1 MDKEKIKNKAR
12 AAMLRATILAAAGTG
27 IAQSAAAQEKN
38 ADDNKHKIEMTAS
51 VGMDD
56 LEGAFADFAAEAE
69 KAYAGFAEEKAA
81 EFGDFAGESAA
92 AFDDFAGESVT
103 KYNGF
108 TEEGAAKVGENEK
121 AAARAPRQAPEEIKG
136 DVHTA
141 RDKNGTVKYA
151 FTDKGLLFEAD
162 LSVNVARLTPGI
174 TRDKNGTYHC
184 GSSKGTAY
192 NAVLMSEQHRLQTL
206 VARQIICGDLQ
217 KRQQEGENLGDREQ
231 NFIKSHTEQMKKAGL
246 GINPK
251 TGALQRTDGNV
262 YNPLKMSG
270 MSR

>member
-38 ADDNKHKIEMTAS
+38 ADDNRHKIEMSAS
-51 VGMDD
+51 TGINDMED
-56 LEGAFADFAAEAE
+56 AFADFAAEAE
-69 KAYAGFAEEKAA
+69 KAF
-81 EFGDFAGESAA
+81 S
-92 AFDDFAGESVT
+92 
-103 KYNGF
+103 GF
-108 TEEGAAKVGENEK
+108 TDNNNRQIEEMKK
-121 AAARAPRQAPEEIKG
+121 AAAQKQEEIRGGITG